1 MTRQMLLDLG
11 HRAALGRED
20 FLVAPSNRDAV
31 AWIDLWPNWPAPGL
45 VIYGPEACGK
55 THLAEVW
62 RARSKARRLTASDVV
77 GRDAPA
83 IAGGALTLVIEHADR
98 CRDERA
104 LLHLFNYV
112 AGQGGGLLLTAHTPP
127 AQWRTALADLRSRL
141 TALPAV
147 AVGAP
152 DDALIEAVM
161 VKQFADRQIRV
172 SPEVI
177 AYLVPRLER
186 SLATVRAVVAALDT
200 AALAERR
207 AVTVPLARQVLERVT
222 AEKQR
227 DATPNEDANR

>member
-31 AWIDLWPNWPAPGL
+31 AWIDLWPNWPAPGIA
-45 VIYGPEACGK
+45 IYGPEACGK

-62 RARSKARRLTASDVV
+62 RARSDARRVTPADIA

-83 IAGGALTLVIEHADR
+83 ILAGALTVVIEHADR
-98 CRDERA
+98 CTDERA

-112 AGQGGGLLLTAHTPP
+112 AAQGGSLLLTASTPP
-127 AQWRTALADLRSRL
+127 VQWRLGLADLRSRL
-141 TALPAV
+141 TALPAI

-152 DDALIEAVM
+152 EDALIEAVM
-161 VKQFADRQIRV
+161 VKQFADRQVRV
-172 SPEVI
+172 SPDVI

-186 SLATVRAVVAALDT
+186 SLATVRAVVAALDA

-207 AVTVPLARQVLERVT
+207 AVTVPLARQILDQVT
-222 AEKQR
+222 AEKRR
-227 DATPNEDANR
+227 DGGGPPVA

>member
-31 AWIDLWPNWPAPGL
+31 AWLDLWPNWPAPGL
-45 VIYGPEACGK
+45 VVYGPEACGK

-62 RARSKARRLTASDVV
+62 RARSGARRVMAAEIA

-83 IAGGALTLVIEHADR
+83 IAQGAATLVIEQADR
-98 CRDERA
+98 GTDERA
-104 LLHLFNYV
+104 LLHLYNFM
-112 AGQGGGLLLTAHTPP
+112 AGQGGSLLLTAATPP
-127 AQWRTALADLRSRL
+127 THWGLKLADLRSRL
-141 TALPAV
+141 AALPAI

-172 SPEVI
+172 APDVI

-186 SLATVRAVVAALDT
+186 SLASVRAVVAALDA

-207 AVTVPLARQVLERVT
+207 PITVPLARQVLDEVTVERR
-222 AEKQR
+222 Q
-227 DATPNEDANR
+227 D

>member
-31 AWIDLWPNWPAPGL
+31 AWIDLWPNWPAPGI

-62 RARSKARRLTASDVV
+62 RARSDARRVTPADIA

-83 IAGGALTLVIEHADR
+83 ILAGALTVVIEHADR
-98 CRDERA
+98 CTDERA

-112 AGQGGGLLLTAHTPP
+112 AAQGGSLLLTASTPP
-127 AQWRTALADLRSRL
+127 VQWRLGLADLRSRL
-141 TALPAV
+141 TALPAI

-152 DDALIEAVM
+152 EDALIEAVM

-172 SPEVI
+172 SPDVI

-186 SLATVRAVVAALDT
+186 SLATVREVVAALDA

-207 AVTVPLARQVLERVT
+207 AITVPLARQILDQVT
-222 AEKQR
+222 AAKR
-227 DATPNEDANR
+227 HDGGGPPVA

>member
-31 AWIDLWPNWPAPGL
+31 AWLDLWPNWPGPGI

-55 THLAEVW
+55 SHLAEVW
-62 RARSKARRLTASDVV
+62 RTRSKARVLNAEDIA

-83 IAGGALTLVIEHADR
+83 LVDGALAVVVEHADR
-98 CRDERA
+98 TVDERA
-104 LLHLFNYV
+104 LLHLYNYL
-112 AGQGGGLLLTAHTPP
+112 AGQGGSLLLTAATAP
-127 AQWRTALADLRSRL
+127 AHWNLKLADLRSRL
-141 TALPAV
+141 AALPAI

-152 DDALIEAVM
+152 DDGLIEAVM

-172 SPEVI
+172 TPDVV
-177 AYLVPRLER
+177 AYLVTRVER
-186 SLATVRAVVAALDT
+186 SLATVRAVVAALDA

-207 AVTVPLARQVLERVT
+207 PITVPLARQVLDRM
-222 AEKQR
+222 R
-227 DATPNEDANR
+227 DNGPDA

>member
-31 AWIDLWPNWPAPGL
+31 AWLDLWPNWPAPGL

-62 RARSKARRLTASDVV
+62 RARSGARLVTPADIA
-77 GRDAPA
+77 GRHAPA
-83 IAGGALTLVIEHADR
+83 IVEGALSLAIEHADR
-98 CRDERA
+98 GTDERA

-112 AGQGGGLLLTAHTPP
+112 AAQGGSLLLTANTPP
-127 AQWRTALADLRSRL
+127 TQWRLALADLRSRL
-141 TALPAV
+141 AALPAV

-161 VKQFADRQIRV
+161 VKQFADRQVRV
-172 SPEVI
+172 SPDVI

-186 SLATVRAVVAALDT
+186 SLASVRAVVAALDA

-207 AVTVPLARQVLERVT
+207 AVTVPLARQVLDRVA
-222 AEKQR
+222 AEMRGKGGESPV
-227 DATPNEDANR
+227 A

>member
-62 RARSKARRLTASDVV
+62 RARSGAWLVMPSDIA
-77 GRDAPA
+77 GREAPA
-83 IAGGALTLVIEHADR
+83 IAEGALTLVIEQADR
-98 CRDERA
+98 GTDERA

-112 AGQGGGLLLTAHTPP
+112 AAQGGSLLLTAHAPP
-127 AQWRTALADLRSRL
+127 AQWRVALPDLRSRL

-172 SPEVI
+172 SPDVI

-186 SLATVRAVVAALDT
+186 SLATVRDVVATLDA

-207 AVTVPLARQVLERVT
+207 AVTVPLARQVLDRVT
-222 AEKQR
+222 AAKRR
-227 DATPNEDANR
+227 DGGEPPVA